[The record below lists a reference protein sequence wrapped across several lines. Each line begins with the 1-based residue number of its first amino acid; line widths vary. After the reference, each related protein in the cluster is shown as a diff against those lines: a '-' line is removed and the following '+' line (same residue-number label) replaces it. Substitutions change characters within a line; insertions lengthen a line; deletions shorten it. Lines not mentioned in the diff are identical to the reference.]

1 MDPLKGRRNI
11 TKKPKPLVKKKKSKR
26 PEVSI
31 EPVVDIQKEFINLPG
46 DEFGGIKVSRY
57 EKDIISSKSAQQ
69 RKQLPELEIVD
80 IIYSLISNEELEK
93 LAVFDAKETDDSGDF
108 SVNDPRGGTVDKDLC
123 STCYLDNYECPGH
136 LGRIVL
142 AEKIIHPVFR
152 REVVYILNSV
162 CASCGGLLLPH
173 DIIKEKGFLNLQ
185 GSDRLKAISEA
196 SKSFPCR
203 ANYKDKDEEDIKP
216 CVTNPIYIADKLKDT
231 GKIYYTYEKKNK
243 NNKIDNFKTTDD
255 IHNILKAI
263 EKEDAE
269 ILGFVG
275 DSHPSRFILEA
286 LPVIPLCARPFVLQ
300 DGELMKDDIT
310 SMYQN
315 IIRINNLIKDNNPG
329 KKLSEA
335 DKDKTVKNLIWAI
348 DHMIDNSD
356 KKYGQGKNKVYQ
368 SVKDRIQG
376 KEGLIRKSLM
386 GKRVNFSARTV
397 IGPDP
402 SLKFGQI
409 RIPRAMASSLT
420 QHEIVDPNNIETM
433 RNLFKA
439 GKITH
444 YTPSDGRLA
453 GKRIQITK
461 KILSEYEL
469 KIGDEV
475 DRHLQN
481 GDWIVFNR
489 QPTLHKQGIMGYEV
503 VLGDPSTIGVHL
515 GVTRQHNAD

>member
-1 MDPLKGRRNI
+1 M
-11 TKKPKPLVKKKKSKR
+11 
-26 PEVSI
+26 
-31 EPVVDIQKEFINLPG
+31 
-46 DEFGGIKVSRY
+46 
-57 EKDIISSKSAQQ
+57 
-69 RKQLPELEIVD
+69 
-80 IIYSLISNEELEK
+80 
-93 LAVFDAKETDDSGDF
+93 
-108 SVNDPRGGTVDKDLC
+108 
-123 STCYLDNYECPGH
+123 
-136 LGRIVL
+136 
-142 AEKIIHPVFR
+142 
-152 REVVYILNSV
+152 
-162 CASCGGLLLPH
+162 
-173 DIIKEKGFLNLQ
+173 
-185 GSDRLKAISEA
+185 
-196 SKSFPCR
+196 
-203 ANYKDKDEEDIKP
+203 
-216 CVTNPIYIADKLKDT
+216 
-231 GKIYYTYEKKNK
+231 
-243 NNKIDNFKTTDD
+243 
-255 IHNILKAI
+255 
-263 EKEDAE
+263 
-269 ILGFVG
+269 
-275 DSHPSRFILEA
+275 EA

-315 IIRINNLIKDNNPG
+315 IIRINNLFKDNG

-335 DKDKTVKNLIWAI
+335 DEDKKVKDLIWAI

-444 YTPSDGRLA
+444 YTPSDGRLT

-481 GDWIVFNR
+481 GDWVVFNR